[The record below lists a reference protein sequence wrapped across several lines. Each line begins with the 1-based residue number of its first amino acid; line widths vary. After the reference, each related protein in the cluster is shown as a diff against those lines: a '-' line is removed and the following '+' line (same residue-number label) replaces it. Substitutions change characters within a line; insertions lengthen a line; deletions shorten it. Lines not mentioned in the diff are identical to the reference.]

1 MSECMLAFQ
10 ADAPVRLAA
19 ASPEIK
25 LGDPIANASAAVSAI
40 KRAEKAEADYLVLPE
55 LFLCGATLGSLTE
68 HPLILSQCRE
78 ALSLVAEATKHN
90 QLLVSIGLPYRIDGR
105 VRSCIALI
113 RCGRVCAVIP
123 ASRGAANPFGFIPH
137 IPGGSSSRSTLTPI
151 PRLSAGFAG
160 AIFLEKPEPRE
171 GHIML
176 LSGSLN
182 ATAKSYGII
191 KDRLAAYSARTGMA
205 VALALPGRGE
215 STTSFVFDSYCAIAA
230 NGEILAESKPLD
242 PDAFVCA
249 DVCIDK
255 LNSFEPFTE
264 GEEDG
269 YVSNN
274 PEKAECQLRRLFALQ
289 SAGLVRRA
297 EHIGAK
303 GFVIGV
309 SGGLDSALA
318 LLVACAA
325 ADEMGIGRG
334 MITGIS
340 MPGFGTTG
348 RTKNNSRSLVEALGC
363 KYREISVANACRGHF
378 ADIGHDENIR
388 NSVYENAQARE
399 RTQILLDIANE
410 EGLLDVG
417 TGDLSEAALGWTTF
431 GGDHLAQYG
440 VNASVPK
447 TIIRRVVATVGKDFG
462 DEADGVLKDIL
473 ATPVSPELLPAN
485 DGEISQKTEELVG
498 SYDLHDLFIYY
509 FLKGK
514 GPRELYDIALKSLD
528 FPEDEVYRTLGI
540 FIKRFFSQQFKRN
553 CAPEAPIVCLSVAP
567 AVWSM
572 PSDMVSTAFMA
583 EYSAIKRKLS

>member
-1 MSECMLAFQ
+1 MLF
-10 ADAPVRLAA
+10 
-19 ASPEIK
+19 
-25 LGDPIANASAAVSAI
+25 
-40 KRAEKAEADYLVLPE
+40 
-55 LFLCGATLGSLTE
+55 
-68 HPLILSQCRE
+68 
-78 ALSLVAEATKHN
+78 
-90 QLLVSIGLPYRIDGR
+90 
-105 VRSCIALI
+105 RS
-113 RCGRVCAVIP
+113 
-123 ASRGAANPFGFIPH
+123 
-137 IPGGSSSRSTLTPI
+137 
-151 PRLSAGFAG
+151 
-160 AIFLEKPEPRE
+160 
-171 GHIML
+171 
-176 LSGSLN
+176 
-182 ATAKSYGII
+182 
-191 KDRLAAYSARTGMA
+191 
-205 VALALPGRGE
+205 LALPGRGE

-242 PDAFVCA
+242 SDAFVCA

-255 LNSFEPFTE
+255 LSSFEPFTE

-269 YVSNN
+269 YVSKN
-274 PEKAECQLRRLFALQ
+274 PEKAEEQLRRLFALQ

-318 LLVACAA
+318 LLVAAAA
-325 ADEMGIGRG
+325 ADEMGISRN

-363 KYREISVANACRGHF
+363 KYREISVANACRRHF
-378 ADIGHDENIR
+378 ADIGHDENVR

-410 EGLLDVG
+410 DGLLDVG

-462 DEADGVLKDIL
+462 DEADSVLKDIL

-498 SYDLHDLFIYY
+498 SYELHDLFIYY

-514 GPRELYDIALKSLD
+514 GPKELYEIALNSLD

-540 FIKRFFSQQFKRN
+540 FIRRFFSQQFKRN